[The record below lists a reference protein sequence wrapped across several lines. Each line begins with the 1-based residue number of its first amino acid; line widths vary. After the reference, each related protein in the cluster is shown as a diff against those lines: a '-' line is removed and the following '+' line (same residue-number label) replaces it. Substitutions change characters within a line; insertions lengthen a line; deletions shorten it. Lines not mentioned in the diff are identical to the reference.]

1 MITFFSSPKA
11 FDGHYDVIQ
20 TNAINSWLLLE
31 PKPEIILLG
40 NDHGTSEACRK
51 WGLKHIRNVDCNE
64 YGTPLV
70 SSMFQLAEREAS
82 FDSMC
87 YINADIILLQDF
99 IDAVTLVSGMKSRY
113 LLVGKRWDIEMPEP
127 LSFQDHWESRLCK
140 YIKMVGKLH
149 GATGKD
155 FFVFRK
161 GFCKQLPP
169 FAVGRPAWDDWFVYY
184 ALKEKMSVIDLT
196 EAVTV
201 IHQNHDYSHV
211 VSGTNE
217 RWKGIEADT
226 NLALAGSSLFS
237 EHGRTI
243 SDANYRLVG
252 GKLFRQPKVCFF
264 YRAAWRFLSKYY
276 MMLKRNVLQRI
287 SLQK

>member
-1 MITFFSSPKA
+1 MTIFSSPKA
-11 FDGHYDVIQ
+11 FEGHSHVIQ

-31 PKPEIILLG
+31 PTPEIILLG
-40 NDHGTSEACRK
+40 NDHGTEEACRK

-99 IDAVTLVSGMKSRY
+99 VDAVTLVDRRKSHY
-113 LLVGKRWDIEMPEP
+113 LLVGQRRDIEMTEL
-127 LSFQDHWESRLCK
+127 LSFQNHWETRLRQ
-140 YIKMVGKLH
+140 YIKNVGKLH
-149 GATGKD
+149 AATGKD

-161 GFCKQLPP
+161 GFCRQLPP
-169 FAVGRPAWDDWFVYY
+169 FAVGRPAWDDWLVYY
-184 ALKEKMSVIDLT
+184 ALKEKVAVIDLT
-196 EAVTV
+196 DAVTV

-211 VSGTNE
+211 VSGTKE
-217 RWKGIEADT
+217 RWKGIEADR

-237 EHGRTI
+237 EHRRTI
-243 SDANYRLVG
+243 SDANYRLIE
-252 GKLFRQPKVCFF
+252 GKLFRQPKV
-264 YRAAWRFLSKYY
+264 YRLYGAVWRFLSKYY
-276 MMLKRNVLQRI
+276 MILKQLNVLQRI
-287 SLQK
+287 GLDK